1 MIEGMIGENNE
12 LLFELILTT
21 PSGLELPVDALLDTG
36 FSEWLVMDRQDVA
49 ELDWTYVGTR
59 TMQMVI
65 GEVELDVY
73 LGRVYL
79 AQELFEIPVYAGQGI
94 PEILMGRQWLRTQK
108 LVVDLPS
115 AILTLGESMVN

>member
-1 MIEGMIGENNE
+1 MIEGIIGENNE

-21 PSGLELPVDALLDTG
+21 SSGLELPVDALLDTG

-59 TMQMVI
+59 TMQMVR

-73 LGRVYL
+73 MGRVYL
-79 AQELFEIPVYAGQGI
+79 GEEVWEIPVYAGQGI
-94 PEILMGRQWLRTQK
+94 PEVLMGRQWLRTQK

-115 AILTLGESMVN
+115 AILTLG